1 MTSANEN
8 NSTQA
13 IPLMDLVAKQSLTP
27 NYFIMDTGYDVNRI
41 YQHAAEHRKQ
51 AIIPL
56 NLRNEKIPPA
66 GLDET
71 RTPICSMGYPM
82 VYWALIR
89 RQGN

>member
-1 MTSANEN
+1 
-8 NSTQA
+8 
-13 IPLMDLVAKQSLTP
+13 MDLVAKQSLTP

-71 RTPICSMGYPM
+71 RTPICLMGYPM